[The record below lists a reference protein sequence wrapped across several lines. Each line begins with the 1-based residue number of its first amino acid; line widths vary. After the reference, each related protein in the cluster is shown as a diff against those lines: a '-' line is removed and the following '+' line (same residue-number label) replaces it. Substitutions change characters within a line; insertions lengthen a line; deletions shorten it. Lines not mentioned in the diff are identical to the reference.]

1 MEGKRFCNEDT
12 GFVYM
17 GNITKYVPKFNGN
30 NVDANH
36 PDGSLGWYCQ
46 IYDNDYMSYANG
58 PIPEQVMTK
67 YIPGAVEN
75 PQGVF
80 TNLID
85 TYKAD
90 TIEELA
96 ALLDVP
102 ADELQKTIDRY
113 NELCD
118 QGTDADFGKK
128 SAYMHKIEKA
138 PFWGVRKHIR
148 VSSIDSGVNTN
159 ANGQALDADGKVIEG
174 LYCVGNVGG
183 VFYGGAD
190 YPFHQTGLSLGRCY
204 TFGML
209 AAKHAMGK

>member
-1 MEGKRFCNEDT
+1 M
-12 GFVYM
+12 
-17 GNITKYVPKFNGN
+17 
-30 NVDANH
+30 
-36 PDGSLGWYCQ
+36 
-46 IYDNDYMSYANG
+46 
-58 PIPEQVMTK
+58 
-67 YIPGAVEN
+67 EN

-96 ALLDVP
+96 GLLGVP

-118 QGTDADFGKK
+118 KGADVDFGKK
-128 SAYMHKIEKA
+128 SAYMHKIVTA
-138 PFWGVRKHIR
+138 PFWGIRKHIR
-148 VSSIDSGVNTN
+148 VSSIDSGVNTTPTVRLWMLT
-159 ANGQALDADGKVIEG
+159 ATSSTPVLRRQRGRRVLRRR
-174 LYCVGNVGG
+174 
-183 VFYGGAD
+183 D

>member
-1 MEGKRFCNEDT
+1 
-12 GFVYM
+12 
-17 GNITKYVPKFNGN
+17 
-30 NVDANH
+30 
-36 PDGSLGWYCQ
+36 
-46 IYDNDYMSYANG
+46 MSYANG

-96 ALLDVP
+96 GLLGIP

-118 QGTDADFGKK
+118 QG
-128 SAYMHKIEKA
+128 H
-138 PFWGVRKHIR
+138 
-148 VSSIDSGVNTN
+148 
-159 ANGQALDADGKVIEG
+159 
-174 LYCVGNVGG
+174 
-183 VFYGGAD
+183 
-190 YPFHQTGLSLGRCY
+190 
-204 TFGML
+204 
-209 AAKHAMGK
+209 

>member
-1 MEGKRFCNEDT
+1 M
-12 GFVYM
+12 
-17 GNITKYVPKFNGN
+17 
-30 NVDANH
+30 DANH

-96 ALLDVP
+96 GLLGIP

-118 QGTDADFGKK
+118 KGTDVDFGKK
-128 SAYMHKIEKA
+128 SAYMHKIVTA
-138 PFWGVRKHIR
+138 PFWGIRKHIR

-159 ANGQALDADGKVIEG
+159 ANGQALDADGNVIDG

-209 AAKHAMGK
+209 AAKHAMGQL

>member
-1 MEGKRFCNEDT
+1 MAIDAGAKMENLGHTKMMHDFDSGLMYEEPFLYVNMEGKRFCNEDT

-46 IYDNDYMSYANG
+46 IYDSDYMSYANG

-96 ALLDVP
+96 GLLGVP

-113 NELCD
+113 NELSSCRRPSTATTSCATRALTWISVRRALTCTRSSPLPS
-118 QGTDADFGKK
+118 GA
-128 SAYMHKIEKA
+128 SASTSA
-138 PFWGVRKHIR
+138 CPPSTAV
-148 VSSIDSGVNTN
+148 
-159 ANGQALDADGKVIEG
+159 
-174 LYCVGNVGG
+174 
-183 VFYGGAD
+183 
-190 YPFHQTGLSLGRCY
+190 
-204 TFGML
+204 
-209 AAKHAMGK
+209 

>member
-1 MEGKRFCNEDT
+1 
-12 GFVYM
+12 
-17 GNITKYVPKFNGN
+17 
-30 NVDANH
+30 
-36 PDGSLGWYCQ
+36 
-46 IYDNDYMSYANG
+46 MSYANG

-96 ALLDVP
+96 GLLGVP

-118 QGTDADFGKK
+118 KGTDVDFGKK
-128 SAYMHKIEKA
+128 S
-138 PFWGVRKHIR
+138 VTCTR
-148 VSSIDSGVNTN
+148 SSPLPSGASASTSACPPSTAV
-159 ANGQALDADGKVIEG
+159 
-174 LYCVGNVGG
+174 
-183 VFYGGAD
+183 
-190 YPFHQTGLSLGRCY
+190 
-204 TFGML
+204 
-209 AAKHAMGK
+209 